1 MIFYGSSGLLRT
13 SRYGHTMSAWEK
25 RIRSEMRLLY
35 GQVPR
40 LSTPTR
46 PRLLAAL
53 PFFICL
59 CTVLRYL
66 ARIEVMT
73 PVEVVLERKML
84 LGVVH
89 AGADGQ
95 ALYLGCSK
103 HFQRGGVVSSLWAVV
118 LMMAV

>member
-1 MIFYGSSGLLRT
+1 MRKEDKIGCEAFQWARAKAVNSNKTSLLGLL
-13 SRYGHTMSAWEK
+13 
-25 RIRSEMRLLY
+25 
-35 GQVPR
+35 
-40 LSTPTR
+40 
-46 PRLLAAL
+46 LLAAP
-53 PFFICL
+53 PFLICL